1 MRRSSELATSGAW
14 ATAIAFG
21 PARIGY
27 GLFLPRFRDL
37 FGLSQSTA
45 GLIAS
50 AAFAGFFVAL
60 LLAGM
65 LVARRGARLPV
76 VAGSVA
82 ALAGF
87 LLVASAQGVY
97 VLALG
102 VVLAATS
109 AGFCWTP
116 FNDAV
121 EQAVAETRRAR
132 TLSIVSTGTTVG
144 IACSGALAI
153 GATGFSYGWRLAWLL
168 FAAAALVSALGNSW
182 ALRGLRAPA
191 EHANTRRLTWR
202 AWGRPALPLYA
213 IAGSFGIT
221 NSIYLSF
228 AVDRVSHSGGLAGLS
243 DELSGPVL
251 YIAFG
256 LGGLI
261 GLATADI
268 KQRTGL
274 PALVRVI
281 FICSGVSVAL
291 LGGWPAA
298 WWSVLL
304 SAALQGVCVMVL
316 SAIFSFWSESLY
328 PSTPTL
334 GFTVVLSLFAAG
346 NIVGPVLAGYS
357 ATAFGPAPMFFATAA
372 LSLATA
378 LLFPPHV
385 RQR

>member
-1 MRRSSELATSGAW
+1 MRRSSELAISGAW

-27 GLFLPRFRDL
+27 GLFLPKFRHL

-60 LLAGM
+60 LLTGA
-65 LVARRGARLPV
+65 LVARYGARLPV
-76 VAGSVA
+76 VLGSA
-82 ALAGF
+82 TALAGF
-87 LLVASAQGVY
+87 VLVAFAQGVP

-121 EQAVAETRRAR
+121 EHAVAEARRAR

-153 GATGFSYGWRLAWLL
+153 GVAGSSYGWRLAWVL
-168 FAAAALVSALGNSW
+168 FAVAAVISALGNGW
-182 ALRGLRAPA
+182 TLRGLRAPA
-191 EHANTRRLTWR
+191 QHARTRRLTWA
-202 AWGRPALPLYA
+202 AWARPALPLYA

-228 AVDRVSHSGGLAGLS
+228 AVDRVTHSGGLAGLPTN
-243 DELSGPVL
+243 LSGPVL

-274 PALVRVI
+274 PALVRAI
-281 FICSGVSVAL
+281 LICSCVSVAL
-291 LGGWPAA
+291 IGAWPAA

-304 SAALQGVCVMVL
+304 SAALQGLCVMVL

-328 PSTPTL
+328 PNTPTL

-357 ATAFGPAPMFFATAA
+357 TTAFGPQPMFFATAA

-378 LLFPPHV
+378 LLFPNHV

>member
-1 MRRSSELATSGAW
+1 MRRSSELAISGAW
-14 ATAIAFG
+14 ATAVAFG

-27 GLFLPRFRDL
+27 GLFLPKFREL
-37 FGLSQSTA
+37 FGLSQSNA

-50 AAFAGFFVAL
+50 TAFAGFFVAL
-60 LLAGM
+60 LFTGM

-76 VAGSVA
+76 VLGSIT

-87 LLVASAQGVY
+87 VLVAFAESVT

-121 EQAVAETRRAR
+121 EQAVDEARHAR

-153 GATGFSYGWRLAWLL
+153 AVAGSSHGWRAVWVL
-168 FAAAALVSALGNSW
+168 FAVAALVSALGNGW
-182 ALRGLRAPA
+182 ALRRLRAPA
-191 EHANTRRLTWR
+191 QHATTRKLTWS
-202 AWGRPALPLYA
+202 AWARPALPLYA

-228 AVDRVSHSGGLAGLS
+228 AVDRVSHSGGLPGLAA
-243 DELSGPVL
+243 ELAGPVL
-251 YIAFG
+251 YVAFG
-256 LGGLI
+256 FGGLF
-261 GLATADI
+261 GLLTADI

-274 PALVRVI
+274 PALVRFI
-281 FICSGVSVAL
+281 LICSCVSVGL
-291 LGGWPAA
+291 IGGWPTA

-304 SAALQGVCVMVL
+304 SAALQGLCVMVL

-328 PSTPTL
+328 PSKPTL

-346 NIVGPVLAGYS
+346 NIIGPVLAGYS

-372 LSLATA
+372 VSLITA
-378 LLFPPHV
+378 VLFPSRV